1 MTTPTT
7 AEDALAAL
15 FAALGATLPAGAKLL
30 RHVTL
35 PERIPP
41 KCVAILRDGDPGEPE
56 VTLCPLVYEYRHR
69 AEIEVILQPPVS
81 AITTDVM
88 DAVLVRLGEAIE
100 ADRTIG
106 GTCLWV
112 ETVAPIMSDLALEGV
127 AGITAAVVPVELIYI
142 TTGPL
147 A

>member
-1 MTTPTT
+1 MPSKREE
-7 AEDALAAL
+7 ALDALFVAIQAVP
-15 FAALGATLPAGAKLL
+15 GPEKRRGGEMPTRVPTGGLL
-30 RHVTL
+30 
-35 PERIPP
+35 
-41 KCVAILRDGDPGEPE
+41 ILRDGDPGEPE

-88 DAVLVRLGEAIE
+88 DAVLVRMGEAIE
-100 ADRTIG
+100 ADRTLG

>member
-1 MTTPTT
+1 MPSKREE
-7 AEDALAAL
+7 ALDALLAAIQTVTGPEVRRGGEL
-15 FAALGATLPAGAKLL
+15 PSRVPAGGLL
-30 RHVTL
+30 
-35 PERIPP
+35 
-41 KCVAILRDGDPGEPE
+41 ILRDGDPGEPE

-69 AEIEVILQPPVS
+69 AEVEVIVQPPVS
-81 AITTDVM
+81 ANAADVM
-88 DAVLVRLGEAIE
+88 DALLVRLGEAIE
-100 ADRTIG
+100 ADRTLG

-112 ETVAPIMSDLALEGV
+112 EPAAPITSDLALEGV